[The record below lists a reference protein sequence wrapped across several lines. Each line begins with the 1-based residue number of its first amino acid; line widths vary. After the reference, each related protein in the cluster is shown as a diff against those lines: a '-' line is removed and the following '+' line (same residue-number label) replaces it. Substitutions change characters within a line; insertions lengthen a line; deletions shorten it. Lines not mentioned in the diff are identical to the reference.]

1 MQSTEHTSVQR
12 LESGAY
18 RVSGTTHRSAI
29 TGRYVVAARGSRDPR
44 TVIVPARS
52 RD

>member
-1 MQSTEHTSVQR
+1 MQSTESTSVQR

-18 RVSGTTHRSAI
+18 RVSGTSHRSSI

-44 TVIVPARS
+44 IAIVPS
-52 RD
+52 RTRD